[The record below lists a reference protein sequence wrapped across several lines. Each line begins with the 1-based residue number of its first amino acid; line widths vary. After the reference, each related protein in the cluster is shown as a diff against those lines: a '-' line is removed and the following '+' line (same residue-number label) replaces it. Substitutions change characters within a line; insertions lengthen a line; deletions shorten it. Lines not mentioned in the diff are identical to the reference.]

1 MARKLAPAV
10 AFASMA
16 LSATVLALGLGDIN
30 TRSALNQNFNAD
42 VELLSVD
49 PAEIDGLRVR
59 LASPEAFQRAGVE
72 RPFFLSGLKF
82 TPMLRDDGKAVIRV
96 QSDQPIREPF
106 LNFLLEL
113 NWPQGRLLREYT
125 VLLDPPATLQRR
137 PSPVARPQA
146 ATRAA
151 PAAAPAAAAPVTAA
165 TLPDQYGPVQQGD
178 TLWSLAGQLRLD
190 GASLTQTLMALYKA
204 NQNAFIGGD
213 INRLKQGSILRVPG
227 RDEVFALSRREA
239 DAAFRAEQ
247 DLSLAARSKPAAEAA
262 AGETAAE
269 AGEAAAEGG
278 VTAAA
283 GAAPAAEQ
291 EAAELR
297 IATPRPEGEG
307 EAGAGDDTAAP
318 ETADD
323 LKNALLLAREDA
335 ETSRQAADNLRNKL
349 ESVEDQ
355 LADMQRLLSLKDE
368 QLARL
373 QAGLEEGAEAA
384 VEPVPAAEEAVA
396 EIAREAGEPM
406 PAEPALGEVV
416 PAEEAPPAEAAPS
429 EEAAVEQAVPAEAV
443 AEAPVAEPEPVA
455 EPAPEA
461 PAEPAV
467 VAEAEPQPEPTEPE
481 PAAKKEPGLLDM
493 IGGNAGLAGIAGA
506 VIVALLALLAL
517 LRRRGKA
524 DEGAENA
531 DETLEESILMEPAS
545 ESGDFDTMLE
555 NTEAGGN
562 ETSMLSEFSSSEMD
576 SLAEESSEV
585 DPVSEADV
593 YIAYGRYDQAEQLL
607 NEALAKDPQRLAL
620 KFKLLEVFYANRKIP
635 AFTACAQELADA
647 GQDGVDTEAWQ
658 RVCDMGR
665 ELAPDYPLFSG
676 GSAAAGDSLEDSI
689 PDFEPSQPA
698 SIDPLSDFRDESI
711 LDIPGTGEA
720 QRESDKRIDAMSE
733 SLGEPETDLTLDLD
747 DLSMP
752 PSTSPD
758 DSNLEGLDSI
768 DLELPNLDA
777 ESERKKAAPAGGDDS
792 LLLDLDTELE
802 DSVVASELR
811 DDDLGGESLQAQ
823 LDELSDLTELDEE
836 LSQLTADFGGSAS
849 EPASEPAPKA
859 EADSEIPSSLVP
871 EAEDDV
877 QTKLDLAIAYVEMG
891 DKEGARSILEEVEG
905 EGSESQKAEARRLL
919 DEMSN

>member
-1 MARKLAPAV
+1 
-10 AFASMA
+10 MA

-30 TRSALNQNFNAD
+30 TRSALNQNLNAE

-49 PAEIDGLRVR
+49 PAELDGLRVR

-82 TPMLRDDGKAVIRV
+82 TPMLREDGKAVIRV
-96 QSDQPIREPF
+96 HSDQPIREPF

-113 NWPQGRLLREYT
+113 NWPQGRLVREYT

-137 PSPVARPQA
+137 PAAVARAQSA
-146 ATRAA
+146 ARPAA
-151 PAAAPAAAAPVTAA
+151 PAAPASAAPVTAA
-165 TLPDQYGPVQQGD
+165 TLPDQYGPVQNGD
-178 TLWSLAGQLRLD
+178 TLWGIAGRLRMD

-204 NQNAFIGGD
+204 NKGAFVSGD

-227 RDEVFALSRREA
+227 SDEVFALSRREA

-247 DLSLAARSKPAAEAA
+247 DLSLAARAKPSAEPAADAD
-262 AGETAAE
+262 GEAAE
-269 AGEAAAEGG
+269 AGGAAAPTAE
-278 VTAAA
+278 TAAD
-283 GAAPAAEQ
+283 
-291 EAAELR
+291 AELR

-335 ETSRQAADNLRNKL
+335 ETSRQAADNLRGQL
-349 ESVEDQ
+349 DSVEQQ

-373 QAGLEEGAEAA
+373 QATVAEEGAVAPED
-384 VEPVPAAEEAVA
+384 AVA
-396 EIAREAGEPM
+396 EITREEGAQPTEETV
-406 PAEPALGEVV
+406 EPAAAEVV
-416 PAEEAPPAEAAPS
+416 PAEEAATGEAPPAEPTAEEAVAEEVVPAEPVA
-429 EEAAVEQAVPAEAV
+429 EEAAAEEAAPAEPIAEEAAIEEAAPAEPVAEEAAAEAV
-443 AEAPVAEPEPVA
+443 APEQ
-455 EPAPEA
+455 

-467 VAEAEPQPEPTEPE
+467 VEPE
-481 PAAKKEPGLLDM
+481 PAAKKEKGLLDM
-493 IGGNAGLAGIAGA
+493 VGGSAGLAGIAVA
-506 VIVALLALLAL
+506 VLVALLALLAL
-517 LRRRGKA
+517 VRRRSQAGKA
-524 DEGAENA
+524 EDDAG
-531 DETLEESILMEPAS
+531 DQTLEESILMEPGKAD
-545 ESGDFDTMLE
+545 DFDSVLQD
-555 NTEAGGN
+555 TEVSAG
-562 ETSMLSEFSSSEMD
+562 ETTMLSEFSPSEMD
-576 SLAEESSEV
+576 SLGEDTSDV

-593 YIAYGRYDQAEQLL
+593 YIAYGRYDQAEELL
-607 NEALAKDPQRLAL
+607 NQALAKDPQRLAL

-665 ELAPDYPLFSG
+665 ELAPDYPLFAG
-676 GSAAAGDSLEDSI
+676 GVAGGPAADDGLEDSI

-711 LDIPGTGEA
+711 LDIPGAEEP
-720 QRESDKRIDAMSE
+720 QRSKSAGIDSVSE

-752 PSTSPD
+752 SSVQQ
-758 DSNLEGLDSI
+758 DSDTIEGLDSI
-768 DLELPNLDA
+768 DLELPNFDT
-777 ESERKKAAPAGGDDS
+777 EKPRKTAGGRDDS

-802 DSVVASELR
+802 DSIVGSELR
-811 DDDLGGESLQAQ
+811 DDEELTADSLQQQ

-836 LSQLTADFGGSAS
+836 LSELTADFGGTDTSS
-849 EPASEPAPKA
+849 MPTA
-859 EADSEIPSSLVP
+859 EEVVHGEEAEIPSSLMP
-871 EAEDDV
+871 DAEDDV

-891 DKEGARSILEEVEG
+891 DKEGARSILEEVQAEG
-905 EGSESQKAEARRLL
+905 NDTQKAEAQRLL
-919 DEMSN
+919 GEMNA